1 MEMKIMRKT
10 TINKLAFPVDGYQY
24 NVQIW
29 ISVDGGK
36 RYAFCGLGKF
46 FKTEQE
52 AQEYAAGIKEE
63 D

>member
-10 TINKLAFPVDGYQY
+10 TIDELAYPVQCYKY
-24 NVQIW
+24 FVKIW
-29 ISVDGGK
+29 ISVDGGEN
-36 RYAFCGLGKF
+36 YAYCGLGKF

-63 D
+63 E